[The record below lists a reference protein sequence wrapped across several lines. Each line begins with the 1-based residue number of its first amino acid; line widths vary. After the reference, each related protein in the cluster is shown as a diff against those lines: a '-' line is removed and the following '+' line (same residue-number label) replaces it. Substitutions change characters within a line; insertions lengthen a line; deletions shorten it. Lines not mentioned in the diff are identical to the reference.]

1 MSTASRIARAL
12 ADLGPR
18 YLPFADAA
26 TKELP
31 LGRLLRLSLFQVT
44 VGMAAVLL
52 IGTLNRVMIVELDVP
67 AWIVAVMLSLPLLA
81 APFRALVGFRS
92 DSHRSVLGW
101 KRVPYLWFG
110 TLLQFGG
117 FAIMPFALLILSGDT
132 TGPIVIGQARRPS
145 PSCSSARAPHHPDR
159 GLALATDLA
168 PAHARPKVVA
178 LLCAMLLAGMMA
190 SAVVFG
196 LALHNF
202 SAIRLIQVI
211 QGAALAT
218 LILNGIA
225 LWKQEPRDTSR
236 KSAPARRF
244 GEAWEAY
251 TAQPQARRRL
261 IATGLGTAG
270 FSMQDILLEPYG
282 GQILHLPVAATTALT
297 AVLAIGGG
305 IGLLTAA
312 RWLNRGG
319 DPFRVA
325 AAGAVVGIAAF
336 SAVVFAAPLGS
347 GGLFACGVA
356 LIGLGGGLFAHGTLT
371 ASMAGAAPS
380 RPGSRS
386 APGAPSRPA
395 PRAWPSRRAAS
406 CAMPARRSRSRAASA
421 RPCPRPPPATS
432 SSTTSRS
439 GSSSPPWW
447 RSGRWCAGPLIPRS
461 PPVRPYPRRRPSCPR
476 VPSQVISTSRKW
488 CSTRSGSS
496 LPAWSST
503 CAARTAAKAIRSNP
517 RSMAA

>member
-132 TGPIVIGQARRPS
+132 TGPIVVGQVA
-145 PSCSSARAPHHPDR
+145 AALAFVLVGAGLHTTQTV

-218 LILNGIA
+218 LVLNGIA

-297 AVLAIGGG
+297 AVLAVGGG

-336 SAVVFAAPLGS
+336 SAVVFAAP
-347 GGLFACGVA
+347 
-356 LIGLGGGLFAHGTLT
+356 
-371 ASMAGAAPS
+371 
-380 RPGSRS
+380 S
-386 APGAPSRPA
+386 APAGCLP
-395 PRAWPSRRAAS
+395 AAS
-406 CAMPARRSRSRAASA
+406 R
-421 RPCPRPPPATS
+421 
-432 SSTTSRS
+432 
-439 GSSSPPWW
+439 
-447 RSGRWCAGPLIPRS
+447 
-461 PPVRPYPRRRPSCPR
+461 
-476 VPSQVISTSRKW
+476 
-488 CSTRSGSS
+488 
-496 LPAWSST
+496 
-503 CAARTAAKAIRSNP
+503 
-517 RSMAA
+517 